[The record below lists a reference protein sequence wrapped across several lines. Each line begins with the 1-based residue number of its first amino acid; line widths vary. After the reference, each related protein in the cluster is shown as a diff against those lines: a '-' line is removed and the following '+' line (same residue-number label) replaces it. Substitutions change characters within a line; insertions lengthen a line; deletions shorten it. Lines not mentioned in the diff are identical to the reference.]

1 MSTLQ
6 GGPGSIVTDGLV
18 LYLDAGNYLSYPGS
32 GTTWTDLSSG
42 GNNGTLT
49 NGPTYNPDNAGSI
62 VFDGA
67 DDYVTLGDIL
77 DAGSGDYTFQTWS
90 RSTFTNSVNKMI
102 MDKRDGINRILLYSS
117 STTGYVIAAIG
128 DGSQIFNAIDDVNH
142 RDGVWRNHVF
152 TVSRSSN
159 LLKLY
164 RNGTNISSTDIT
176 GLGTQNNSVDLVL
189 GAGYQF
195 NNTFLESSYYWQGN
209 IATTQIYNRALTPSE
224 ILQNYNSTKGR
235 FGL

>member
-1 MSTLQ
+1 MAFVHS
-6 GGPGSIVTDGLV
+6 PKIVTDGLV
-18 LYLDAGNYLSYPGS
+18 LALDAGNVKSYPGS
-32 GTTWTDLSSG
+32 GTTWLDKSG
-42 GNNGTLT
+42 FGNNGTLI
-49 NGPTYNPDNAGSI
+49 NGPTFNSGNGGSI
-62 VFDGA
+62 VFDGV
-67 DDYVTLGDIL
+67 DDYITLGDIL

-102 MDKRDGINRILLYSS
+102 MDKRDGINRILLYSTS
-117 STTGYVIAAIG
+117 ITGYVIAGIG
-128 DGSQIFNAIDDVNH
+128 DGSQIFIAIDDVNH

-195 NNTFLESSYYWQGN
+195 NSTSLDSSYYWQGN
-209 IATTQIYNRALTPSE
+209 IAMTQVYNRALTPPE
-224 ILQNYNSTKGR
+224 VLQNYNATKGR